1 MEILTN
7 SMMPRCQLY
16 SRLSEASGVGVGG
29 YLTVT
34 AVFTTFYLRS
44 QKGKKQRTTFYKI
57 PNVIFYWSVI
67 SVEFSRAFWI
77 KQ

>member
-1 MEILTN
+1 M
-7 SMMPRCQLY
+7 
-16 SRLSEASGVGVGG
+16 GVGVGA
-29 YLTVT
+29 YLNVT

-44 QKGKKQRTTFYKI
+44 QKGKNTVPRFTNP

-67 SVEFSRAFWI
+67 SLEFSRAFWI

>member
-16 SRLSEASGVGVGG
+16 SRLSEASGVGVGVGG

-44 QKGKKQRTTFYKI
+44 QKGKKQRTTFYKTPKRDI
-57 PNVIFYWSVI
+57 LLVSHFCRIFTR
-67 SVEFSRAFWI
+67 FLD
-77 KQ
+77 

>member
-1 MEILTN
+1 MG
-7 SMMPRCQLY
+7 M
-16 SRLSEASGVGVGG
+16 GG

-44 QKGKKQRTTFYKI
+44 QKGKKTRYDVL
-57 PNVIFYWSVI
+57 NVIFYWSAI
-67 SVEFSRAFWI
+67 SLELSRGFWI